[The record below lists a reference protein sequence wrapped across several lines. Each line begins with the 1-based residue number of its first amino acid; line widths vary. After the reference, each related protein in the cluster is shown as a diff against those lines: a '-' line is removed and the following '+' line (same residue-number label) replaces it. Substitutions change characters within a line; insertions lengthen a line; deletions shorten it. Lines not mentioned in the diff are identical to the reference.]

1 MKNKVTHLV
10 EHVCLTLQHQLCIL
24 LTLHSVQAGL
34 VGRIAER
41 SCSATDSTLHSLNQV
56 IPLALCSGA
65 LTIAE
70 VIIDIVVYVL
80 SLASTAC
87 GWSVVA
93 LDWPGRCSGRSFSS
107 TDDISSCCEGLMDT

>member
-1 MKNKVTHLV
+1 MTHLV
-10 EHVCLTLQHQLCIL
+10 EDVCLTLQHQLCIL
-24 LTLHSVQAGL
+24 LALHSVQAGL
-34 VGRIAER
+34 VGQRIAEC
-41 SCSATDSTLHSLNQV
+41 SCSATDSTVRSLNKV

-70 VIIDIVVYVL
+70 VIIDILVYVL

-87 GWSVVA
+87 GWSLLA